1 MLETVA
7 QIIGIFAAAMNI
19 LSYQCK
25 SKNRLIFMQL
35 FGSLLF
41 TANYIILG
49 AIMGGIMNALAV
61 LRAIAFLYK
70 DKLRINNVILIGI
83 FVFLFIGSYVLSFT
97 VLGTEPSAKNL
108 IIEALPVIGMC
119 SVTVSFN
126 MKNATAVRF
135 VGITLNSPGW
145 LVYNVCSGSI
155 GAILCEVFSLISLL
169 VGIIR
174 HDIKKLIKPK
184 ADSDSTENIN

>member
-1 MLETVA
+1 MTEIIA

-25 SKNRLIFMQL
+25 AKNKIIFMQL

-41 TANYIILG
+41 TANYLMLG
-49 AIMGGIMNALAV
+49 AVVGGLMNGLAV

-70 DKLRINNVILIGI
+70 DKWHLNEKALVGSFIAA
-83 FVFLFIGSYVLSFT
+83 FVASYVLAFT
-97 VLGTEPSAKNL
+97 VFGVEPILKNF
-108 IIEALPVIGMC
+108 IIELLPVIGMC

-126 MKNATAVRF
+126 MKNATAVRII
-135 VGITLNSPGW
+135 GITLSSPGW

-155 GAILCEVFSLISLL
+155 GAILCEVFSLASLAI
-169 VGIIR
+169 GIIR
-174 HDIKKLIKPK
+174 HDIKRKPK
-184 ADSDSTENIN
+184 TEKQG

>member
-1 MLETVA
+1 MTEIIA

-25 SKNRLIFMQL
+25 AKNKIIFMQL

-41 TANYIILG
+41 TANYLMLG
-49 AIMGGIMNALAV
+49 AVVGGLMNGLAV

-70 DKLRINNVILIGI
+70 DKWHLNEKALVGSFIAA
-83 FVFLFIGSYVLSFT
+83 FVASYVLAFT
-97 VLGTEPSAKNL
+97 VFGVEPILKNF
-108 IIEALPVIGMC
+108 IIELLPVIGMC

-126 MKNATAVRF
+126 MKNATAVRII
-135 VGITLNSPGW
+135 GITLNSPGW

-155 GAILCEVFSLISLL
+155 GAILCEGFSLASLAI
-169 VGIIR
+169 GIIR
-174 HDIKKLIKPK
+174 HDIKRKPK
-184 ADSDSTENIN
+184 AEKL

>member
-1 MLETVA
+1 MTEIAA

-25 SKNRLIFMQL
+25 AKNKIIFMQL

-41 TANYIILG
+41 TANYLMLG
-49 AIMGGIMNALAV
+49 AVVGGLMNGLAV

-70 DKLRINNVILIGI
+70 DKWHLNEKALVGSFIAA
-83 FVFLFIGSYVLSFT
+83 FVASYVLAFT
-97 VLGTEPSAKNL
+97 VFGVEPILKNF
-108 IIEALPVIGMC
+108 IIELLPVTGMC

-126 MKNATAVRF
+126 MKNATAVRII
-135 VGITLNSPGW
+135 GITLSSPGW

-155 GAILCEVFSLISLL
+155 GAILCEVFSLVSLAI
-169 VGIIR
+169 GIIR
-174 HDIKKLIKPK
+174 HDIKRKPK
-184 ADSDSTENIN
+184 TEKQG